1 MRYEAFVLLA
11 EMRTGSNF
19 LEDSLNLL
27 PGLTC
32 HGEAF
37 NPHFV
42 GYPNRDALMGVD
54 LAARRADPM
63 RLLRLIREADGLN
76 GFRFFHDH
84 EPRVLNAVLDD
95 PAIAK
100 VWLTR
105 DPLQSFVS
113 LKIAR
118 ETDQWK
124 LTNTKHRRTA
134 KIRFDAAE
142 YERHLA
148 RVEAHAAAVRA
159 RLQASGQAAFPVDFE
174 EIGRPE
180 VLNGIAAFLGLE
192 GRLSKPSSK
201 LRRQNPPDLR
211 AKVENYDEMM
221 HALGGAAGASQ
232 QASAEPSRAAAV
244 TTWQVAETGLIHM
257 PVRGG
262 PEERVAAWL
271 TALEGLHGREG
282 PQTGLSQKEMRRW
295 KRERPGHLSFAVV
308 SHPLERAH
316 RVFCRRIL
324 GSGPGT
330 FAEIRTTLR
339 REMDLDVPGDGI
351 GGNWEPERHRRAF
364 ATWLEFLALNL
375 SGQTAVRQDP
385 SWATQSSLIQ
395 GFAGFAAPDRI
406 LREDGLGA
414 ALEDLAQEVG
424 TEGPPLGPAPKTP
437 VPLSEIADA
446 ALEARAAE
454 IYQRDMVMLGFGD
467 WRPAT

>member
-1 MRYEAFVLLA
+1 
-11 EMRTGSNF
+11 
-19 LEDSLNLL
+19 
-27 PGLTC
+27 
-32 HGEAF
+32 
-37 NPHFV
+37 
-42 GYPNRDALMGVD
+42 MGTD
-54 LAARRADPM
+54 LAARRADPHA
-63 RLLRLIREADGLN
+63 LLRRLIEAPGLN

-84 EPRVLNAVLDD
+84 EPRVLDAVLSD
-95 PAIAK
+95 PSIAK
-100 VWLTR
+100 IQLTR

-113 LKIAR
+113 LQIAR

-124 LTNTKHRRTA
+124 LTNPKHRRTA

-148 RVEAHAAAVRA
+148 RIETHAGTVRA

-192 GRLSKPSSK
+192 DRIAKPSSK

-221 HALGGAAGASQ
+221 RALGGAGGGAP
-232 QASAEPSRAAAV
+232 ASAEPARAAAV

-262 PEERVAAWL
+262 PEERVTAWL
-271 TALEGLHGREG
+271 AALEGLHGREG
-282 PQTGLSQKEMRRW
+282 PTAGLSQKEMRRW
-295 KRERPGHLSFAVV
+295 KRGRPGHLSFAVV

-330 FAEIRTTLR
+330 FAEIRGVLR
-339 REMDLDVPGDGI
+339 REMDLDVPKDGA
-351 GGNWEPERHRRAF
+351 GGNWDAERHRRAF

-375 SGQTAVRQDP
+375 AGQTAVRQDP
-385 SWATQSSLIQ
+385 AWATQSSLIQ

-414 ALEDLAQEVG
+414 ALEDLAQEMG
-424 TEGPPLGPAPKTP
+424 TEAPPLSPEPETP
-437 VPLSEIADA
+437 VPLSAIADA
-446 ALEARAAE
+446 ALEARAGE
-454 IYQRDMVMLGFGD
+454 IYQRDMMMLGFGD
-467 WRPAT
+467 WRPAV